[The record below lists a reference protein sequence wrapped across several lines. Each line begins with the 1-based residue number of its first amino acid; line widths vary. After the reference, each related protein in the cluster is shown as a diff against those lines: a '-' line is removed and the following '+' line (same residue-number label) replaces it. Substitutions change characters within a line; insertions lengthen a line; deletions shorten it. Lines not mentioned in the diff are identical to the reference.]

1 MTVKEFISSNQNTNV
16 KWKVNGILIDDINTI
31 SDDIMNQTV
40 SNWTVNQLEGVIVL
54 TTSYRD
60 SVEGIVIVTY
70 MDTSLPPN
78 TIALPD
84 DVYSKCVDKTKWFI
98 ISRFPICYSDILSL
112 SGFNVVSVQSKRCY
126 LSSDIFIMMGLDV
139 SGDII
144 NLLNIRGK

>member
-98 ISRFPICYSDILSL
+98 ISRFPICYSNILSL